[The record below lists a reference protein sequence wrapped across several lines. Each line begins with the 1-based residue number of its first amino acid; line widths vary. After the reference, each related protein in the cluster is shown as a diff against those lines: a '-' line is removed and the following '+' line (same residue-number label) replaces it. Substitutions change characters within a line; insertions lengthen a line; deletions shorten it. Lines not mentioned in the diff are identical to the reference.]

1 MKKAGALLLLFLLLI
16 ACRQQEKTDDR
27 LIIAASIAPLADF
40 CRQVG
45 GERVSV
51 FTVVPSGANPHTFEL
66 DPQLLLKIGGARL
79 LVLNGLGLE
88 YWAEKVADNYS
99 SSALQVLT
107 VSQGIPVLQ
116 DEDHAEGNPHVWLDP
131 LHAARQ
137 VEMITEELMRL
148 DPSQAQAYRDRSD
161 RYQKVLHDLDEEIS
175 REIAGWKE
183 RRFICFHPSWNYF
196 SERYH
201 LDQAAV
207 IEKRPGFEPS
217 PSEAA
222 EIIGLAKRLQVRA
235 IFAEQQFPLKITEM
249 IAAESGARVLVLDP
263 IGFDREGYSYVSLLR
278 TNVAQMAKALR

>member
-1 MKKAGALLLLFLLLI
+1 MKKAEWLILLLVLLI
-16 ACRQQEKTDDR
+16 ACRQQKKNDDR

-66 DPQLLLKIGGARL
+66 DPQLLRRIGGARL

-99 SSALQVLT
+99 SNALEVLT
-107 VSQGIPVLQ
+107 VSQGIPVLA

-131 LHAARQ
+131 LYAARQ
-137 VEMITEELMRL
+137 VEKITEALMRL
-148 DPSQAQAYRDRSD
+148 DPPQAQAYRDRSD
-161 RYQKVLHDLDEEIS
+161 RYQQVLHDLDEEIR
-175 REIAGWKE
+175 REIDGWQE

-201 LDQAAV
+201 LEQAAV

-222 EIIGLAKRLQVRA
+222 EIIGLARRLQVRA

-249 IAAESGARVLVLDP
+249 IAAECGARVLVLDP
-263 IGFDREGYSYVSLLR
+263 LGFDGEGYSYVSLLR
-278 TNVAQMAKALR
+278 TNVAQMAMALR

>member
-1 MKKAGALLLLFLLLI
+1 MKKVQWLFLLPVLLI
-16 ACRQQEKTDDR
+16 ACRQQEKSDDR

-66 DPQLLLKIGGARL
+66 DPQLLIRMGDARL

-88 YWAEKVADNYS
+88 YWAHKVADNYS
-99 SSALQVLT
+99 SRALQVLT
-107 VSQGIPVLQ
+107 VSQDIPVLQ
-116 DEDHAEGNPHVWLDP
+116 DEDHAEGNPHVWLNP

-137 VEMITEELMRL
+137 VEKITEALMRL
-148 DPSQAQAYRDRSD
+148 DPLQAQGYRDRSD
-161 RYQKVLHDLDEEIS
+161 RYQKVLHDLDEEIG
-175 REIAGWKE
+175 REIDGWRE

-201 LDQAAV
+201 LEQAAV
-207 IEKRPGFEPS
+207 IEQRPGFEPS
-217 PSEAA
+217 PGEAA

-249 IAAESGARVLVLDP
+249 IAAESGAQVLVLDP
-263 IGFDREGYSYVSLLR
+263 LGSDGEGYSYVSLLR
-278 TNVAQMAKALR
+278 SNVAQMAKALR

>member
-1 MKKAGALLLLFLLLI
+1 MKKAKWLFLFPALLI
-16 ACRQQEKTDDR
+16 ACRQQEVADDR

-51 FTVVPSGANPHTFEL
+51 FTIVPSGANPHTFEL
-66 DPQLLLKIGGARL
+66 DPQLLIRISEARL

-88 YWAEKVADNYS
+88 YWADKVADNFS
-99 SSALQVLT
+99 SRDLQVIT

-116 DEDHAEGNPHVWLDP
+116 DEDHAEGNPHVWLNP

-137 VEMITEELMRL
+137 AEKITGALMRL
-148 DPSQAQAYRDRSD
+148 DPLHAQTYRDRSD
-161 RYQKVLHDLDEEIS
+161 QYQKVLHDLDVEIS
-175 REIAGWKE
+175 REIAGWQN

-201 LDQAAV
+201 LEQAAV

-217 PSEAA
+217 PGEAA

-235 IFAEQQFPLKITEM
+235 IFAEQQFPLKIAEM

-263 IGFDREGYSYVSLLR
+263 LGSDGEGYSYVSLLR
-278 TNVAQMAKALR
+278 TNVAQMAIALR